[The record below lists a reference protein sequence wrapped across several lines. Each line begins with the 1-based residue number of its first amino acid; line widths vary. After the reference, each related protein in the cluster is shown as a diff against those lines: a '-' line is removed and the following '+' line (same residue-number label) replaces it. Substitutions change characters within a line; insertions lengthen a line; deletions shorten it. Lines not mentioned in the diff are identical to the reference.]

1 MSWIKD
7 NPFVATLGGIT
18 VVVAGALV
26 FVGSHASST
35 YQTHLDSYTE
45 NGGTVTDAARG
56 PLYPDAENSRGKR
69 KALVDYRESL
79 LKLQESFESYR
90 PAELKKLSGQDFTD
104 NLKAADAKVREA
116 FTASKT
122 ILPEAFFLGFEGY
135 KGGALAK
142 EGATG
147 VMDYQL
153 GAATNLFL
161 ALAKAAP
168 TELKNVYRKELVEE
182 TGGTYTPD
190 SRVYRPLPMEITFT
204 GTESSVRNFLTSLA
218 SSDTYYYSIHSIR
231 INNSRDTGPSPAD
244 AKFETP
250 KPAAGSPGTDPF
262 GGGGFVIPG
271 DPAPAPAT
279 PPAGT
284 PPAGGAAAPAA
295 PAAPVTADT
304 GRILQQVLGMEEVSV
319 FIRLDVCQF
328 LPVKELPKP

>member
-1 MSWIKD
+1 MSWIKE

-26 FVGSHASST
+26 FVGSHASTT
-35 YQTHLDSYTE
+35 YQTHLDSYLE
-45 NGGTVTDAARG
+45 NGGAVTEAGKMTPYPNAA
-56 PLYPDAENSRGKR
+56 NSRGKR
-69 KALVDYRESL
+69 KALADYRESL
-79 LKLQESFESYR
+79 VKLQESFSAYR
-90 PAELKKLSGQDFTD
+90 PAELKKLTGQDFTG
-104 NLKAADAKVREA
+104 NLKAADAKIRDA
-116 FTASKT
+116 FKASKT
-122 ILPEAFFLGFEGY
+122 TVPEAFFLGFETY

-147 VMDYQL
+147 ILDYQL
-153 GAATNLFL
+153 GAATELFES
-161 ALAKAAP
+161 LAKAAP

-190 SRVYRPLPMEITFT
+190 GRVYRALPMEITFT
-204 GTESSVRNFLTSLA
+204 GTEASARNFLSSLA
-218 SSDTYYYSIHSIR
+218 SSATYYYNIRSIR

-250 KPAAGSPGTDPF
+250 KPAGGAAAPNDPF

-271 DPAPAPAT
+271 EATPAPSAEGAAPAPA
-279 PPAGT
+279 A
-284 PPAGGAAAPAA
+284 
-295 PAAPVTADT
+295 ADT
-304 GRILQQVLGMEEVSV
+304 GRILQQVLGLEEVSV